1 LKYALYEFNGIF
13 KTFNPVVS
21 CTPFSRLFQSA
32 SFIKGRIRAAFRRS
46 YIMGIID
53 CIGNTP
59 LALMDRINPNP
70 KVRLFSKLE
79 GNNPGGSVKDRIAW
93 FMVKTAEAEGKLT
106 KGSTILEATSGNT
119 GIGLAMVGTARGY
132 KVKLVMPECVSME
145 RRKVLEAFGAELV
158 LSPGNEGTDGA
169 IRLAHKLYDEH
180 RNGYFMPN
188 QFDNPAN
195 IKAHYETTG
204 KEIYEQT
211 KGEVSVFV
219 AGMGTTGT
227 LMGAGKR
234 LKEFNSSIEILGV
247 EPLLGHKIQG
257 LKNMTESIVPK
268 IFNPKAMDQK
278 WSVVDDDAF
287 TMTRRLALEE
297 GLFVGMSS
305 GAAMWAAVKKA
316 REMKDGTIVVIL
328 PDRGDRYLSTAL
340 FTSVCAQC
348 PP

>member
-1 LKYALYEFNGIF
+1 MSIL
-13 KTFNPVVS
+13 
-21 CTPFSRLFQSA
+21 
-32 SFIKGRIRAAFRRS
+32 
-46 YIMGIID
+46 D

-59 LALMDRINPNP
+59 LVLLDKINPNP
-70 KVRLFSKLE
+70 KVRLFGKLE

-93 FMVKTAEAEGKLT
+93 YMVKSAEAEGGLT

-195 IKAHYETTG
+195 IQAHYETTG
-204 KEIYEQT
+204 REIYEQT
-211 KGEVSVFV
+211 RGEVSVFI

-234 LKEFNSSIEILGV
+234 LKEFNSSITVLGV
-247 EPLLGHKIQG
+247 EPHLGHKIQG
-257 LKNMTESIVPK
+257 LKNMSESIVPK
-268 IFNPKAMDQK
+268 IFNLKAMDQK

-305 GAAMWAAVKKA
+305 GAAVWAAVKKA
-316 REMKDGTIVVIL
+316 YEMKDGTIVVIL

-340 FTSVCAQC
+340 FTSVCAKC

>member
-1 LKYALYEFNGIF
+1 M
-13 KTFNPVVS
+13 S
-21 CTPFSRLFQSA
+21 
-32 SFIKGRIRAAFRRS
+32 
-46 YIMGIID
+46 IID
-53 CIGNTP
+53 NIGNTP
-59 LALMDRINPNP
+59 LVLMDKINPNP
-70 KVRLFSKLE
+70 KVRLFGKLE

-93 FMVKTAEAEGKLT
+93 YMVKSAEAEGRLT

-119 GIGLAMVGTARGY
+119 GIGLAMVGAARGY

-195 IKAHYETTG
+195 IQAHYETTG
-204 KEIYEQT
+204 REIYEQT
-211 KGEVSVFV
+211 RGEVSVFV

-234 LKEFNSSIEILGV
+234 LKEFNSSITVLGV
-247 EPLLGHKIQG
+247 EPHLGHKIQG
-257 LKNMTESIVPK
+257 LKNMSESIVPK
-268 IFNPKAMDQK
+268 IFNLKAMDQK
-278 WSVVDDDAF
+278 WRVVDDDAF

-316 REMKDGTIVVIL
+316 NEMKNGTIVVIL

-340 FTSVCAQC
+340 FTSVCAKC

>member
-1 LKYALYEFNGIF
+1 M
-13 KTFNPVVS
+13 VMSV
-21 CTPFSRLFQSA
+21 
-32 SFIKGRIRAAFRRS
+32 
-46 YIMGIID
+46 ID

-59 LALMDRINPNP
+59 VVRLDRINPNP
-70 KVRLFSKLE
+70 KVRLFAKLE

-93 FMVKTAEAEGKLT
+93 YMVKSAEAEGRLT

-119 GIGLAMVGTARGY
+119 GIGLAMVGTARDY

-158 LSPGNEGTDGA
+158 LSPGNQGTDGA
-169 IRLAHKLYDEH
+169 IRLAHRIYDEH

-188 QFDNPAN
+188 QFDNEAN
-195 IKAHYETTG
+195 VKAHYETTG
-204 KEIYEQT
+204 REVYEQT
-211 KGEVSVFV
+211 GGEISVFV

-234 LKEFNSSIEILGV
+234 LKELNRAITVLGV
-247 EPLLGHKIQG
+247 EPHLGHKIQG
-257 LKNMTESIVPK
+257 LKNMSEAIVPK
-268 IFNPKAMDQK
+268 IFNPAALDEK
-278 WSVVDDDAF
+278 WNVVDDEAF
-287 TMTRRLALEE
+287 NTTRRLALEE

-305 GAAMWAAVKKA
+305 GAAMSAAIKKA
-316 REMKDGTIVVIL
+316 KEMKDGTIVVVL

>member
-1 LKYALYEFNGIF
+1 MSIL
-13 KTFNPVVS
+13 
-21 CTPFSRLFQSA
+21 
-32 SFIKGRIRAAFRRS
+32 
-46 YIMGIID
+46 D

-59 LALMDRINPNP
+59 IARLDRINPNP
-70 KVRLFSKLE
+70 KVRLFAKLE

-93 FMVKTAEAEGKLT
+93 YMVKSAEAEGRLT

-119 GIGLAMVGTARGY
+119 GIGLAMVGSARGY

-158 LSPGNEGTDGA
+158 LSPGNQGTDGA

-188 QFDNPAN
+188 QFDNEAN
-195 IKAHYETTG
+195 VKAHYETTG
-204 KEIYEQT
+204 QEVYEQT
-211 KGEVSVFV
+211 RGEVSVFV

-234 LKEFNSSIEILGV
+234 LKEMNNSITILGV
-247 EPLLGHKIQG
+247 EPHLGHKIQG
-257 LKNMTESIVPK
+257 LKNMSEAIVPK
-268 IFNPKAMDQK
+268 IFNPAALDEK
-278 WSVVDDDAF
+278 WNVVDDDAF
-287 TMTRRLALEE
+287 DTTRRLALEE

-305 GAAMWAAVKKA
+305 GAAMAAAIKKA
-316 REMKDGTIVVIL
+316 KEIKDGTIVVVL

>member
-1 LKYALYEFNGIF
+1 MSIL
-13 KTFNPVVS
+13 
-21 CTPFSRLFQSA
+21 
-32 SFIKGRIRAAFRRS
+32 
-46 YIMGIID
+46 D

-59 LALMDRINPNP
+59 IAQLDKINPNP
-70 KVRLFSKLE
+70 KVKLFAKLE

-93 FMVKTAEAEGKLT
+93 YMVKTAEAEGRLT
-106 KGSTILEATSGNT
+106 NGSTILEATSGNT

-158 LSPGNEGTDGA
+158 LSPGNQGTDGA
-169 IRLAHKLYDEH
+169 IRLAHRIYDEH

-188 QFDNPAN
+188 QFDNEAN
-195 IKAHYETTG
+195 VKAHYETTG
-204 KEIYEQT
+204 REVYEQT
-211 KGEVSVFV
+211 EGEVSVFV

-234 LKEFNSSIEILGV
+234 LKEMNRAITILGV
-247 EPLLGHKIQG
+247 EPHLGHKIQG
-257 LKNMTESIVPK
+257 LKNMSEAIVPK
-268 IFNPKAMDQK
+268 IFNPAALDEK
-278 WSVVDDDAF
+278 WNVVDDEAF
-287 TMTRRLALEE
+287 NTTRRLALEE

-305 GAAMWAAVKKA
+305 GAAMAAAIRKA
-316 REMKDGTIVVIL
+316 KEMKDGTIVVVM